1 MNHADDK
8 ITGAET
14 EEKTESPE
22 RRKFLQRFLG
32 IGILSGFFLPGRL
45 KTRPFSPSPS
55 KKADFWRKGDR
66 MAG

>member
-1 MNHADDK
+1 MDHVDNK
-8 ITGAET
+8 ITGAGA

-32 IGILSGFFLPGRL
+32 IGILSVFFLPGRPG
-45 KTRPFSPSPS
+45 TRPFSPFFS